1 MDEMN
6 MMNEMPG
13 ADGMDELEA
22 MFGTGLS
29 EMESCFYGGATQM
42 FRFARQSF
50 PSQRMVPYL
59 VASVA
64 HFESAS
70 HPSWK

>member
-6 MMNEMPG
+6 MMNDMPG

-29 EMESCFYGGATQM
+29 EMEQMEQVTLTQSLEGFASCF
-42 FRFARQSF
+42 
-50 PSQRMVPYL
+50 PDWDL
-59 VASVA
+59 
-64 HFESAS
+64 
-70 HPSWK
+70 HPPVNRG